1 METLVGMNAL
11 PRLMCLLALA
21 ALSATP
27 AHGQALTPLLPD
39 GAADLVPATGL
50 ALDQGDGQPARL
62 RLALAADGRVHLSV
76 EPPSLAASH
85 DALPLRPMRLP
96 LQPGTSAPQ
105 YVLDLSVAAGPA
117 AEQDCVL
124 TGTSL
129 HLGSLSNCGLTLA
142 DYDGLPGAVQSLEL
156 ALSLR
161 DSRQRFGFDARYG
174 LGWLDAA
181 RGDNLPGAWLITG
194 DLSQGPGNQVILPG
208 LTGFGEQLA
217 LVGQDRLN
225 LGAFLQLDSGVRLYL
240 GYEHTDALSELFQ
253 PALPSWQIGAQD
265 SLSLGLG
272 LGRFQGT
279 LTGRQLRPLNP
290 LQDQQQGA
298 INSLD
303 LGISWRMPWRAEL
316 EFGARNLIVTPA
328 QPEAGDRE
336 RQQRDLR
343 VPYLRYHQEL

>member
-1 METLVGMNAL
+1 MNPL
-11 PRLMCLLALA
+11 PRLICLLAIA
-21 ALSATP
+21 AWSAAP
-27 AHGQALTPLLPD
+27 AHGQALTPLLPE
-39 GAADLVPATGL
+39 ASPDLLPATAL
-50 ALDQGDGQPARL
+50 ALDKTASQPARL
-62 RLALAADGRVHLSV
+62 RLALAPDGRVHLSV
-76 EPPSLAASH
+76 EPPSLGDSP
-85 DALPLRPMRLP
+85 DALPLRPARLP
-96 LQPGTSAPQ
+96 LQPGSAAPQ

-124 TGTSL
+124 TGNSL
-129 HLGSLSNCGLTLA
+129 HLGSLSGCGLTIS
-142 DYDGLPGAVQSLEL
+142 DYHGLPGAVQSLEM
-156 ALSLR
+156 ALSLQ

-181 RGDNLPGAWLITG
+181 RGENLPGAWLITG
-194 DLSQGPGNQVILPG
+194 DLSQAPGNRIILPG

-217 LVGQDRLN
+217 LVGQDHLN
-225 LGAFLQLDSGVRLYL
+225 LGAFLQLDSGMRLYL

-253 PALPSWQIGAQD
+253 PALPAWQIGTQD

-290 LQDQQQGA
+290 LQDQQGA

-328 QPEAGDRE
+328 QPDAGDRE